1 MRGENS
7 DKESHVWLLDGWYR
21 YEAKKCT
28 WVGNA
33 MVSAEPIQDILT
45 HCNFGWK
52 GAWDGYYY
60 PWAFD
65 TALRQGYDKG
75 EIIGDDPALFDTGLK
90 MCVYL

>member
-1 MRGENS
+1 MSGFLTVGIDTKRKSAPGS
-7 DKESHVWLLDGWYR
+7 VMQWYR
-21 YEAKKCT
+21 Q
-28 WVGNA
+28 NRFR
-33 MVSAEPIQDILT
+33 IILT

-90 MCVYL
+90 MFVYL